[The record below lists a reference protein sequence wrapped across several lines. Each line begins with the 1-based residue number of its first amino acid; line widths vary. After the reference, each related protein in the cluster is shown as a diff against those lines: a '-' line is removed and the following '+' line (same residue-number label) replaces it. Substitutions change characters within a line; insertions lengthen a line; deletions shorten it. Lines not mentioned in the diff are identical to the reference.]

1 LASSAAVRSALK
13 DAANYLG
20 ALAAAIPAEAWGNPG
35 LGEWTVRDL
44 TGHAARGL
52 LTIEQ
57 YLQSATSGEP
67 EIGSPVTYFLK
78 ALGSGDKTALNA
90 NVAQRGREAGAAL
103 GANPAA
109 EIRSI
114 AARVLSKIEAVPDGT
129 LIPTTF
135 GTMRFIDYL
144 PTRIFE
150 LTIHSLDLAAAL
162 GRPDQ
167 PPETALAVTLE
178 LASGLA
184 IRQSRAG
191 ELLLAITGRQALA
204 AGYSIL

>member
-1 LASSAAVRSALK
+1 
-13 DAANYLG
+13 
-20 ALAAAIPAEAWGNPG
+20 
-35 LGEWTVRDL
+35 
-44 TGHAARGL
+44 
-52 LTIEQ
+52 
-57 YLQSATSGEP
+57 
-67 EIGSPVTYFLK
+67 
-78 ALGSGDKTALNA
+78 
-90 NVAQRGREAGAAL
+90 
-103 GANPAA
+103 
-109 EIRSI
+109 
-114 AARVLSKIEAVPDGT
+114 VPDGT
-129 LIPTTF
+129 LVPTTF